1 VLFTS
6 QRRAR
11 SGPILVRAVLE
22 RDRDGTSTVVR
33 VAFQVTR
40 REGGAVDRNRIRR
53 RLRPLMA
60 AEAAR
65 LPPGSYLVQA
75 SATARTMEIS
85 RLRAHLVRALDG
97 ATGPASSPGLSSS

>member
-1 VLFTS
+1 VL
-6 QRRAR
+6 
-11 SGPILVRAVLE
+11 GD
-22 RDRDGTSTVVR
+22 DRDGTTTVVR

-40 REGGAVDRNRIRR
+40 REGGAVERNRIRR

-75 SATARTMEIS
+75 SAAARTMDIS

-97 ATGPASSPGLSSS
+97 AIARDSSPDLSSS